1 MRRVSPEAPEG
12 ETGDTLSHQCGDGN
26 ITRCP
31 DSCILGRKIWK
42 LRGHVQLVCVWGLHI
57 PERQE
62 QLVQVLREEHGSS
75 SFQRDGEEVLPLPWS
90 LLLPMPLQGCSRDS
104 TVSHVRSPRG
114 FGGYPTSPRTQTL
127 RSAAMMFHDMTF
139 TQFPGQGHTM
149 SSFVSISRSSLCD
162 APWNQGQTSI
172 L

>member
-1 MRRVSPEAPEG
+1 MFNLCVSG
-12 ETGDTLSHQCGDGN
+12 GSTS
-26 ITRCP
+26 
-31 DSCILGRKIWK
+31 
-42 LRGHVQLVCVWGLHI
+42 LRGRNNWSRFSGKSMGVPVSKEMEKQ
-57 PERQE
+57 
-62 QLVQVLREEHGSS
+62 
-75 SFQRDGEEVLPLPWS
+75 VLPLPWS

>member
-1 MRRVSPEAPEG
+1 MFNLCVSG
-12 ETGDTLSHQCGDGN
+12 GSTS
-26 ITRCP
+26 
-31 DSCILGRKIWK
+31 
-42 LRGHVQLVCVWGLHI
+42 LRG
-57 PERQE
+57 RNNS
-62 QLVQVLREEHGSS
+62 QVLREEHGSS

-162 APWNQGQTSI
+162 APWNLGQTLACESWDFPSQGYTSP
-172 L
+172 LCLREKKARNKS